1 MPDAVCVI
9 GDSISGGVVYEQTTD
24 RYTHCPDSFINLLGR
39 ELGCEMRNHSKF
51 GCTVET
57 ALSRMERYGS
67 EISDCNHTIIML
79 GGNDSD
85 FDWPAVAAAP
95 EEHHD
100 CKTPLAQFTD
110 IYNRLLDRVL
120 NLGSNPVM
128 LNMIPVYGERYFRW
142 FSQKSDPGSL
152 MRFLHYTTSIEHWNE
167 MYSIAV
173 MKIAARRSIP
183 LIDVRS
189 AFLNNKYFDE
199 LFSVDGIH
207 PSTEGHRRIFEFILP
222 QAKEILI

>member
-1 MPDAVCVI
+1 MSDSVCVI
-9 GDSISGGVVYEQTTD
+9 GDSISGGVVYDETAG

-51 GCTVET
+51 GATVDN
-57 ALSRMERYGS
+57 ALLRLDRYAGD
-67 EISDCNHTIIML
+67 IADCNHSLIMI

-95 EEHHD
+95 EEPHD
-100 CKTPLAQFTD
+100 CNTTMERFTAL
-110 IYNRLLDRVL
+110 YGQLLDRVL
-120 NLGSNPVM
+120 ALGSNPVM

-142 FSQKSDPGSL
+142 FSQKSDPAAL
-152 MRFLHYTTSIEHWNE
+152 MRFLRYTTSIEHWNE

-173 MKIAARRSIP
+173 TKLAARRGLP

-189 AFLNNKYFDE
+189 AFLGNKYFDE
-199 LFSVDGIH
+199 LFSRDGIH
-207 PSTEGHRRIFEFILP
+207 PSVEGHRRIFQYILP
-222 QAKEILI
+222 QAREYLI